1 MADVTVDN
9 WSDLVSNLTNLAED
23 STIYLGA
30 DIDLNDVPE
39 ARTGITEQIK
49 CKNYN
54 IILDGQDHEIS
65 NLYCGELNKA
75 VFSGYST
82 AKFTIKNI
90 KFKKVRLDGRSG
102 ISPSLLTNCQLQDS
116 EVTAMVSGGAWIFAS
131 GVKPE
136 RCGIDVTGDNNTTY
150 STGDN
155 EHKFCN
161 ITLRGYFDKVSI
173 ILYNSWLGGDFTV
186 TNTVISNG
194 LRLASSYIG
203 LVNAEIHLAATAPY
217 VSNAKSLVINSDKLK
232 DLNGDP
238 ISVPSPAIGA
248 TTAEIFQPSEL
259 RRLGFPSR

>member
-9 WSDLVSNLTNLAED
+9 WPDLVSNLKNLAED

-30 DIDLNDVPE
+30 DINLNDVPE

-65 NLYCGELNKA
+65 NLYCGELDKA

-102 ISPSLLTNCQLQDS
+102 IEPMLLTNCQLQDS
-116 EVTAMVSGGAWIFAS
+116 EVTAMVSGGAWIFS
-131 GVKPE
+131 TTVKPE
-136 RCGIDVTGDNNTTY
+136 RCGIEVTGDNNTTY
-150 STGDN
+150 STGNN

-161 ITLRGYFDKVSI
+161 VTLHGYFDKVVI
-173 ILYNSWLGGDFTV
+173 DLYNSNLSGDFTV
-186 TNTVISNG
+186 TNTAINSLNFQ
-194 LRLASSYIG
+194 SSYIG
-203 LVNAEIHLAATAPY
+203 IVNADILTASTPY
-217 VSNAKSLVINSDKLK
+217 VSSVKSLVINSDKLK

-248 TTAEIFQPSEL
+248 TTTEIFQPSEL
-259 RRLGFPSR
+259 RRLGFPCR